1 MMIKTINKLL
11 SLLTPMEQRKALGL
25 LVMIIF
31 MAILDVA
38 GVASIMPFM
47 AAIANPNVIKTN
59 STLAFFYYALEFK
72 DSHSFMLF
80 LGVVVIIFLVM
91 SLAFKAYA
99 TYVQLRFG
107 LMREY
112 SIGRRL
118 IEGYLHQP
126 YIWFLNKHSANLGNV
141 ILSEVNQVIGSA
153 MTPMMTMI
161 AQGLLSISMLGLLV
175 AMDPLLALIIGSA
188 LGITYAIIYYVMR
201 GFLYRIGS
209 ERVQANQARY
219 KIVNEAF
226 TGVKEIKVGGFEDT
240 YVGLFSIPAESY
252 AKNHA
257 SIQVLVQIPR
267 FAVEAVAF
275 GGMLLVVLYLVSGK
289 GGFESGLP
297 LIAVYSFA
305 GYRLMPALQM
315 VYASIVQLRSADAAL
330 EVLNQDL
337 NSLPPYE
344 FEVMNESV
352 LRFINNIKLDNI
364 CFAYPFANKNS
375 LEGVSLNIP
384 VRTTIGLVGSSGSG
398 KTTTADLILGLLVA
412 KTGTFSVDGIEI
424 NASNRR
430 SWQRGIGYVP
440 QQIFLTDDSIAANIA
455 FGIPNEKINM
465 KAVERAAQMANL
477 HDFVSNELAEGYY
490 TTVGERGVRLSGG
503 QRQRIGIARALYHNP
518 QLLILDE
525 ATSALDNLTELA
537 VMEAVKKLGGNITII
552 IIAHRLSTVR
562 ACDQIY
568 LMQKGEV
575 IAHGKYD
582 ELIKYNEQFRIMANQ

>member
-1 MMIKTINKLL
+1 MIKTINKLL

-219 KIVNEAF
+219 KIVN
-226 TGVKEIKVGGFEDT
+226 
-240 YVGLFSIPAESY
+240 
-252 AKNHA
+252 
-257 SIQVLVQIPR
+257 
-267 FAVEAVAF
+267 
-275 GGMLLVVLYLVSGK
+275 
-289 GGFESGLP
+289 
-297 LIAVYSFA
+297 
-305 GYRLMPALQM
+305 
-315 VYASIVQLRSADAAL
+315 
-330 EVLNQDL
+330 
-337 NSLPPYE
+337 
-344 FEVMNESV
+344 
-352 LRFINNIKLDNI
+352 
-364 CFAYPFANKNS
+364 
-375 LEGVSLNIP
+375 
-384 VRTTIGLVGSSGSG
+384 
-398 KTTTADLILGLLVA
+398 
-412 KTGTFSVDGIEI
+412 
-424 NASNRR
+424 
-430 SWQRGIGYVP
+430 
-440 QQIFLTDDSIAANIA
+440 
-455 FGIPNEKINM
+455 
-465 KAVERAAQMANL
+465 
-477 HDFVSNELAEGYY
+477 
-490 TTVGERGVRLSGG
+490 
-503 QRQRIGIARALYHNP
+503 
-518 QLLILDE
+518 
-525 ATSALDNLTELA
+525 
-537 VMEAVKKLGGNITII
+537 
-552 IIAHRLSTVR
+552 
-562 ACDQIY
+562 
-568 LMQKGEV
+568 
-575 IAHGKYD
+575 
-582 ELIKYNEQFRIMANQ
+582 